1 MPDAEPIRPALFQPE
16 RGLWIAPIRHH
27 SPACAWA
34 VRAMIRELR
43 PAQVLI
49 EGPADTTPL
58 IERLLDPRCR
68 PPVAMVSLRQGRAAY
83 APFCAHSPEYVA
95 MQAAQELGAELRFI
109 DLPSDSQFGRDMPDS
124 GPIPMAD
131 EQMFDEGD
139 YVAALCARTG
149 CRDGFELWDHL
160 FEARLGA
167 EDWRGFLADVGT
179 YCAGLRAATPEAALA
194 ARGDAAREAAMA
206 GHIAAALKQGSV
218 VAVVGGFHAPALTQ
232 PPPGGTAPKVPDMHD
247 SYLVRYGHA
256 AMDALAGY
264 GAGLPQPGFYDA
276 LWHAAE
282 TAGGTPDWRALAGE
296 LVQDFTRAMAGR
308 GHPVTLPGKVE
319 ALRVAETLAGLRGRA
334 AILRHDLFDGVQAAL
349 TKGEVSALEPWA
361 ERLRRHWHGTALG
374 ELPAGISAPPL
385 VEDARTRA
393 AAHRLD
399 VTDTLEKR
407 RSLDIHRK
415 PRHLAASRFLHAMAL
430 LDAGYGRMEAGPDY
444 VSGAGT
450 DRLFEDWAYAW
461 SPMVET
467 RLIEL
472 AAEGSGETVPA
483 ATMAR
488 LWAQRDGADPARN
501 LALLARGIRAG
512 LGDRLTP
519 FAQALGRDMAQSGG
533 FAEIAAALQRLYGLV
548 HTRGPMRP
556 PDGLDLA
563 GLLELGYARLI
574 YLADA
579 LPQVP
584 EDRVAGAVAALR
596 LTADLLTSDDE
607 GRLDRQMFDDA
618 MERLTNV
625 RAAPQITG
633 AALALALRAGQM
645 PASRLVAALRGD
657 FLGAAL
663 EVEDRIGVL
672 SGMIATAPDL
682 LWQLPEVLEAV
693 DGFLVA
699 LEEADFLSLLPV
711 LRRALAALN
720 PRETDRLADALARRH
735 GTRPDA
741 PAAGQ
746 FTEADLALGL
756 AAQAA
761 MLAALRADG
770 LVEEEA
776 EEGAGA

>member
-1 MPDAEPIRPALFQPE
+1 MQDAEAFRPALFQPE

-49 EGPADTTPL
+49 EGPADATPL

-68 PPVAMVSLRQGRAAY
+68 PPVAMVNLHQGRSAY

-95 MQAAQELGAELRFI
+95 MHAAQEMGAGLRFI
-109 DLPSDSQFGRDMPDS
+109 DLPADRLFGRDLPDT

-131 EQMFDEGD
+131 EQVFDEGD

-160 FEARLGA
+160 FEARLGTG
-167 EDWRGFLADVGT
+167 DWRSFLTDVGA
-179 YCAGLRAATPEAALA
+179 YCAGLRAATPEARIA
-194 ARGDAAREAAMA
+194 ARGDTAREVTMA
-206 GHIAAALKQGSV
+206 GHIAAALQQGSV
-218 VAVVGGFHAPALTQ
+218 VAVVGGFHAPALTDPSGSASKTPQ
-232 PPPGGTAPKVPDMHD
+232 MRD
-247 SYLVRYGHA
+247 SYLIRYGHA

-276 LWHAAE
+276 LWQAAE
-282 TAGGTPDWRALAGE
+282 TSGGTPDWRVLAGE
-296 LVQDFTRAMAGR
+296 LVQDFTQAMSAR
-308 GHPVTLPGKVE
+308 GHPVALPAKVE
-319 ALRVAETLAGLRGRA
+319 ALRMAETLAGLRGRA

-349 TKGEVSALEPWA
+349 TKGEVSVREPWA
-361 ERLRRHWHGTALG
+361 ERLRRHWRGTALG
-374 ELPAGISAPPL
+374 ELPAGISAPLL
-385 VEDARTRA
+385 VEDARARA
-393 AAHRLD
+393 AAHRLA
-399 VTDTLEKR
+399 VADTLEKR

-430 LDAGYGRMEAGPDY
+430 LDTGFGRMEAGPDY
-444 VSGAGT
+444 VSGVGT
-450 DRLFEDWAYAW
+450 DRLFEEWAYAW
-461 SPMVET
+461 LPAVET

-472 AAEGSGETVPA
+472 AAEGRGETVPA
-483 ATMAR
+483 AAMAQ
-488 LWAQRDGADPARN
+488 LWAQRDSADPALN

-512 LGDRLTP
+512 LGARLVP
-519 FAQALGRDMAQSGG
+519 FAQAFARDMAQSGG

-556 PDGLDLA
+556 PDELDLA
-563 GLLELGYARLI
+563 GLLQVGFARLI

-579 LPQVP
+579 LPQLP
-584 EDRVAGAVAALR
+584 EDMVAKAVAALR
-596 LTADLLTSDDE
+596 LTADLLASDGE
-607 GRLDRQMFDDA
+607 GRFDRQMFDDA
-618 MERLTNV
+618 MARLADV
-625 RAAPQITG
+625 RAAPEITG
-633 AALALALRAGQM
+633 AALALALRAGQL
-645 PASRLVAALRGD
+645 PAARLVAALRGH

-672 SGMIATAPDL
+672 SGMIATVPDL
-682 LWQLPEVLEAV
+682 LWQVPEVLETV
-693 DGFLVA
+693 DVFLVT
-699 LEEADFLSLLPV
+699 LDEADFLTLLPS

-720 PRETDRLADALARRH
+720 PRETDRLADVLARRH
-735 GTRPDA
+735 GARPD
-741 PAAGQ
+741 PLVAGP

-761 MLAALRADG
+761 VLAALRADG
-770 LVEEEA
+770 LAEEE
-776 EEGAGA
+776 EEVGA